1 MPHQLTKLGAG
12 PCAWEGYVGNSMD
25 NLTDICKTS
34 PESLVGDCEE
44 MLRQVE
50 DGSLVTDN
58 ALDLIWEASRQIEIF
73 RSVISYYR
81 RQVVYTYVTENGHG
95 SMVKLAGKFGVAK
108 QRISEL
114 TAEATQERLAR
125 VTGESI
131 VKEATA

>member
-12 PCAWEGYVGNSMD
+12 PCAWEGYVTRNMD
-25 NLTDICKTS
+25 NLADICKTR

-50 DGSLVTDN
+50 EGSLGTDD
-58 ALDLIWEASRQIEIF
+58 ALNLIWEASRQIEIF

-81 RQVVYTYVTENGHG
+81 RQVVYTFVTENGHG

-114 TAEATQERLAR
+114 ASEAKEERLAR
-125 VTGESI
+125 VTGESL
-131 VKEATA
+131 VRELTS

>member
-1 MPHQLTKLGAG
+1 MRGI
-12 PCAWEGYVGNSMD
+12 MD

-50 DGSLVTDN
+50 DGSLKTND
-58 ALDLIWEASRQIEIF
+58 ALNLIWEASRQIEIF

-81 RQVVYTYVTENGHG
+81 RQVVYTFVTEKGHG
-95 SMVKLAGKFGVAK
+95 SMGKLAGKFGVAK

-114 TAEATQERLAR
+114 ASEAKEERLAR
-125 VTGESI
+125 VTGESL
-131 VKEATA
+131 VRELTS

>member
-12 PCAWEGYVGNSMD
+12 PCAWEGYVKGSMD

-50 DGSLVTDN
+50 DGSLATDN